1 MKLSK
6 IPIDFK
12 WNFAYFPV
20 VFDGYKLNRN
30 EIQKKLAEDN
40 VFARKYFYPI
50 VNKMGCYEAKYG
62 QIKLPIAEH
71 VAECVLTLPLYSDM
85 TLEDVDRVC
94 DGILK

>member
-1 MKLSK
+1 M
-6 IPIDFK
+6 
-12 WNFAYFPV
+12 
-20 VFDGYKLNRN
+20 FDGYKLNRN